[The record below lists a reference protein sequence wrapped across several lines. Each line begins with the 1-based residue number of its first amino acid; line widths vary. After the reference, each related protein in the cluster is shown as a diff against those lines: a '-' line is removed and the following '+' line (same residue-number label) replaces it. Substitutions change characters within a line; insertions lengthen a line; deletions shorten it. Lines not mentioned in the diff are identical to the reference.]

1 MCRPSVYALPSD
13 GRQYGLEVGAWG
25 RYSPDMTEFAHTFLL
40 IFAQLA
46 IGGAIGLSIP
56 GFHEIERGFFKST
69 GCVYLGCGVAFFL
82 GKTYLVL
89 SSQPEALWGIRGW
102 EIGLWFVFCCAFSVY
117 VVTLWG
123 EPFALR
129 ARSYLLTLVSGIIAL
144 SVSASVYRAAPFVS
158 VETILYPLSLF
169 LSALM
174 LGAVATGMSL
184 GHWYLIELDLSL
196 DPFKRTFN
204 FYAGTVVVYLGI
216 LLVGVG
222 LLLLIGQHTSVSRLS
237 SLWTDHQTLLWLR
250 LGLGPLAS
258 LPIAYMI
265 WRTLQIPQTMAATG
279 LFYVAIL
286 A

>member
-1 MCRPSVYALPSD
+1 
-13 GRQYGLEVGAWG
+13 
-25 RYSPDMTEFAHTFLL
+25 MTEFAHTFLL

-46 IGGAIGLSIP
+46 VGGIVGLSIP

-69 GCVYLGCGVAFFL
+69 GCVYLGCGLAFFL
-82 GKTYLVL
+82 GKTYLVF
-89 SSQPEALWGIRGW
+89 SAQPETFWTIRGW
-102 EIGLWFVFCCAFSVY
+102 EIGLWFVFCCLFSLYVY
-117 VVTLWG
+117 SLWG
-123 EPFALR
+123 EVIVLR
-129 ARSYLLTLVSGIIAL
+129 ARAYLFTLLSGTIAL
-144 SVSASVYRAAPFVS
+144 VLSASVYRAAPFLS
-158 VETILYPLSLF
+158 IETIVYPLSLF

-204 FYAGTVVVYLGI
+204 FYAGTLIVYLGV
-216 LLVGVG
+216 LLVAVA
-222 LLLLIGQHTSVSRLS
+222 LLLLIGQQTSIAGLN
-237 SLWTDHQTLLWLR
+237 SLWTDHQTLLWMR
-250 LGLGPLAS
+250 FVLGPLAS

-286 A
+286 AAIVGEFLGRFILFRTALPL

>member
-1 MCRPSVYALPSD
+1 MI
-13 GRQYGLEVGAWG
+13 
-25 RYSPDMTEFAHTFLL
+25 EFAHCFLL

-46 IGGAIGLSIP
+46 LGGLFGLSIP

-69 GCVYLGCGVAFFL
+69 GCVYLGCGWAFFV

-89 SSQPEALWGIRGW
+89 SFQAEALWGLRGW
-102 EIGLWFVFCCAFSVY
+102 EIGLWLVFCCGFSVY
-117 VVTLWG
+117 VFSLWG
-123 EPFALR
+123 EGIILR
-129 ARSYLLTLVSGIIAL
+129 ARAYLFALVVGLVAL
-144 SVSASVYRAAPFVS
+144 AVSASAYRSAPLVS
-158 VETILYPLSLF
+158 VETLVYPLSLL

-204 FYAGTVVVYLGI
+204 FYAGTLLIHLGV
-216 LLVGVG
+216 LLVAVG
-222 LLLLIGQHTSVSRLS
+222 LLLVAGQQTSVDRLA
-237 SLWTDHQTLLWLR
+237 SLWTDHQTLLWMR
-250 LGLGPLAS
+250 LGLGPLAA

-286 A
+286 AAIVGEFLGRFILFRTALPL

>member
-1 MCRPSVYALPSD
+1 
-13 GRQYGLEVGAWG
+13 
-25 RYSPDMTEFAHTFLL
+25 MTEFAHTFLL

-69 GCVYLGCGVAFFL
+69 GCVYLGCGLVFFV

-129 ARSYLLTLVSGIIAL
+129 ARSYLLTLLSGIIAL
-144 SVSASVYRAAPFVS
+144 SVSASVYRATPFVS
-158 VETILYPLSLF
+158 FETILYPLSLF
-169 LSALM
+169 VSALM

-204 FYAGTVVVYLGI
+204 FYAGTLIVYLGI
-216 LLVGVG
+216 LLVGAG
-222 LLLLIGQHTSVSRLS
+222 LLLLIGQQTSVRSLG
-237 SLWTDHQTLLWLR
+237 SLWTDHQTLLWMR
-250 LGLGPLAS
+250 LSLGPLAS

-286 A
+286 AAIVGEFLGRFILFRTALPL